1 MHVNS
6 RNGSRN
12 FINIERGKSILTGI
26 ETFSNVI
33 LIVRLILDILA
44 VWGLIYMA
52 LRLFRNNYRTVQIL
66 KGILVLFLIKAVS
79 MLLGLTAFSKVIDTF
94 LQWGVLA
101 IIIVFQPEIRGMLE
115 KLGKSSV
122 ALTTDLT
129 REQSMLM
136 IEELVIACEQMSQ
149 SKTGALITIQQT
161 QQLTDYVNTGIRMDS
176 VVSSEL
182 LGTIFQYG
190 TPMHD
195 GAVII
200 QGNKIACAAAYFPP
214 TSRDLPSKYG
224 ARHRAAVGISEI
236 TDSITIVVSEETGT
250 ISLAMNGQLT
260 KYPVEGLRRF
270 LMNVLVPEESDE
282 SNVIVRTAKS
292 LGFAHNREEETK
304 QQRKTDERIQP
315 LKIVDLYNEEMEE
328 SKNGKSKE

>member
-136 IEELVIACEQMSQ
+136 IEELVIACEQMSR

-236 TDSITIVVSEETGT
+236 TDSVTIVVSEETGT

>member
-1 MHVNS
+1 MHVDS

-12 FINIERGKSILTGI
+12 FIKIERGKSILTGI

-136 IEELVIACEQMSQ
+136 IEELVIACEQMSR

-292 LGFAHNREEETK
+292 LGFAHNREEQSNPK
-304 QQRKTDERIQP
+304 RKTDERIQP

-328 SKNGKSKE
+328 VKNGKSK

>member
-1 MHVNS
+1 MFS
-6 RNGSRN
+6 GD
-12 FINIERGKSILTGI
+12 G
-26 ETFSNVI
+26 TFSNVI
-33 LIVRLILDILA
+33 LIVRLLLDISAL
-44 VWGLIYMA
+44 WCLLYMA
-52 LRLFRNNYRTVQIL
+52 LRLFRNNYRTIQIL
-66 KGILVLFLIKAVS
+66 KGILVV
-79 MLLGLTAFSKVIDTF
+79 LLVKGFAIVFQLNAFGAVIDTF
-94 LQWGVLA
+94 LRWGVLA

-115 KLGKSSV
+115 KLGKTSSII
-122 ALTTDLT
+122 TSDLT

-136 IEELVIACEQMSQ
+136 IEELVIACEHMSQ

-161 QQLTDYVNTGIRMDS
+161 QQLTDYVQTGIRMDS

-260 KYPVEGLRRF
+260 KYPIEGLRRF
-270 LMNVLVPEESDE
+270 LINVLVPEENTDQ
-282 SNVIVRTAKS
+282 SNVILRTAKNFG
-292 LGFAHNREEETK
+292 LGHTKTEEETVK
-304 QQRKTDERIQP
+304 RKSDERIQP
-315 LKIVDLYNEEMEE
+315 VKIIDLYNTEQEDE
-328 SKNGKSKE
+328 KNGKSK

>member
-12 FINIERGKSILTGI
+12 FINIERGKSILIGI

-136 IEELVIACEQMSQ
+136 IEELVIACEQMSR